1 LYTEQQTQVCS
12 TEILQLTANLQKE
25 AEKTAELKKKYL
37 DIKNTIE
44 LLTNPE
50 ENMAKM
56 KDMALKQ
63 KAQLVDIAQKWEDTR
78 SPLVEEYRALKDSH
92 SKREGEI
99 AKKLEELKA
108 IREEIQGL
116 RDGTKKKDA
125 RLKQLQEI
133 LKNVPKENR
142 STYTTKILFLVGAVK
157 KQRIEI
163 SKILIDMRNVQKD
176 INNTSEKLNRTF
188 SLVEELIFADAKKDP
203 TGKQSYTLTVQLNS
217 IFNELT
223 ELVTKTGQAANASL
237 VLTDKID
244 KLQTRTT
251 ALNMQQME
259 DDLKQVKE
267 ENAKLQD
274 KLKEIKEAKSKK

>member
-1 LYTEQQTQVCS
+1 
-12 TEILQLTANLQKE
+12 
-25 AEKTAELKKKYL
+25 L
-37 DIKNTIE
+37 DIKTTID

-56 KDMALKQ
+56 KDMALKLKTQ
-63 KAQLVDIAQKWEDTR
+63 IVEMAQKWEATR
-78 SPLVEEYRALKDSH
+78 APLVEEYRALKDSH

-108 IREEIQGL
+108 IREEINSL
-116 RDGTKKKDA
+116 KDGTKKKEA

-133 LKNVPKENR
+133 LNTIPKEIR
-142 STYTTKILFLVGAVK
+142 TTYTTKILFLVGSVK
-157 KQRIEI
+157 KQRVEI
-163 SKILIDMRNVQKD
+163 TKILIDMRNVQKD

-188 SLVEELIFADAKKDP
+188 TLVEEMIFADAKKDP
-203 TGKQSYTLTVQLNS
+203 VGKSTYTLTVQLNK

-223 ELVTKTGQAANASL
+223 DLISKTGLAANASL

-259 DDLKQVKE
+259 DDLKQVKDD
-267 ENAKLQD
+267 NAKLQE
-274 KLKEIKEAKSKK
+274 KIKEASTKKEDKKKT